1 MGSHPITPELVLY
14 IVVGALLPTLV
25 WLWFWLK
32 EDNVN
37 PEPRGLL
44 FLTFIL
50 GALGVVFVIPLQKFI
65 LQVVPDSGVFGIISA
80 AGVEEIIKFLA
91 VGVLAI
97 PGKVMDQ
104 PVDFPI
110 YFITAAMGF
119 AALENSLFLVD
130 PNLSGE
136 FTVGLLAG
144 QLRFLGSTLLHSTA
158 SATIGISIGLAFYK
172 TKFVRHL
179 YTIVGVFAA
188 IALHSAFNFFII
200 ERGGNDILAIYSF
213 LWIATVFV
221 LLVFEKLRR
230 MGTEII

>member
-1 MGSHPITPELVLY
+1 MGSNTITPELILY
-14 IVVGALLPTLV
+14 IVVAALLPTLI

-37 PEPRGLL
+37 PEPRGML

-50 GALGVVFVIPLQKFI
+50 GAIGVVLVIPIQKFVLGLI
-65 LQVVPDSGVFGIISA
+65 PDTSYFDIITA
-80 AGVEEIIKFLA
+80 AGIEEIVKFL
-91 VGVLAI
+91 VVIVIAI
-97 PGKVMDQ
+97 PSKIMDE

-136 FTVGLLAG
+136 FTVGFLAG
-144 QLRFLGSTLLHSTA
+144 QLRFLGSTLLHATA
-158 SATIGISIGLAFYK
+158 SATIGISIGLAFYRSN
-172 TKFVRHL
+172 FVKHL
-179 YTIVGVFAA
+179 YTIIGIFAA
-188 IALHSAFNFFII
+188 IVLHSAFNFFII
-200 ERGGNDILAIYSF
+200 DRGGNDVLQIYSF

-230 MGTEII
+230 MSSE